1 MYCAL
6 SLFNVTIVVF
16 FCIQFLIPTL
26 VIIHYY
32 LDHCALSFTMHES
45 SFLLLTR
52 LCFSSRDSR
61 ISLQLE
67 ISYMAQ
73 AAMTGYRTGAGG
85 PVQQWLEWRA
95 GAGAGGLENR
105 HTDRNSPPGVP
116 GPGRHPAGQDGPT
129 ACASRGLQ
137 VQVFHWQFQPAVQ
150 RLSVCRKQSII
161 VMHFKLSWSDSKCF
175 ILYGRCR
182 CVWSSSPC
190 AAAAEHLKDG
200 MCFKTNILCYIQPGN
215 NHYKIK

>member
-67 ISYMAQ
+67 ISYMA
-73 AAMTGYRTGAGG
+73 AMTGCRTCAGG
-85 PVQQWLEWRA
+85 PV
-95 GAGAGGLENR
+95 
-105 HTDRNSPPGVP
+105 
-116 GPGRHPAGQDGPT
+116 
-129 ACASRGLQ
+129 
-137 VQVFHWQFQPAVQ
+137 
-150 RLSVCRKQSII
+150 KQ
-161 VMHFKLSWSDSKCF
+161 
-175 ILYGRCR
+175 
-182 CVWSSSPC
+182 
-190 AAAAEHLKDG
+190 
-200 MCFKTNILCYIQPGN
+200 
-215 NHYKIK
+215 

>member
-67 ISYMAQ
+67 ISYMA
-73 AAMTGYRTGAGG
+73 AMTGCRTCAGG
-85 PVQQWLEWRA
+85 PVKQWLERRA

-105 HTDRNSPPGVP
+105 HTDRDSPPGVP
-116 GPGRHPAGQDGPT
+116 DPVDTRPD
-129 ACASRGLQ
+129 RLGLQ
-137 VQVFHWQFQPAVQ
+137 PAPAVASKFKFSTGSPSL
-150 RLSVCRKQSII
+150 RLSVCTEKTVYHRHAFQ
-161 VMHFKLSWSDSKCF
+161 V
-175 ILYGRCR
+175 
-182 CVWSSSPC
+182 V
-190 AAAAEHLKDG
+190 LKW
-200 MCFKTNILCYIQPGN
+200 
-215 NHYKIK
+215 